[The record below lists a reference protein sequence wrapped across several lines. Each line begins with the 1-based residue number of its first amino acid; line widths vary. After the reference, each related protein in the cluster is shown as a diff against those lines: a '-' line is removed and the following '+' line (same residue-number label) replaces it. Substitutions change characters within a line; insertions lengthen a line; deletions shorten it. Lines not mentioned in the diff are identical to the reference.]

1 MSSKT
6 DIQVVI
12 GGKVYTLSGYESDEY
27 LQKIALYINNKIDE
41 MNQIPNYRRMGMDM
55 QKILLELNMADDYHK
70 AKEQIHVLE
79 ADIEEKDKNEYDLKH
94 ELIAAQ
100 IHLEETEK
108 EIENLKNEINELP
121 YIMEKAH
128 TKGMKVILNP
138 SPMDEKIQALPLEQ
152 VDYFLLNEVE
162 AGQILGTKETDGE
175 TLADRLLERFPRA
188 AVVLTLGSK
197 GSIYADHE
205 RRISQ
210 KAYRVKA
217 VDTTAAGDTFTGY
230 FIAEMASGQT
240 PGKAMDL
247 AAKASAIAVT
257 RAGAAPSIPLR
268 REVEEYRL
276 EE

>member
-1 MSSKT
+1 
-6 DIQVVI
+6 
-12 GGKVYTLSGYESDEY
+12 
-27 LQKIALYINNKIDE
+27 
-41 MNQIPNYRRMGMDM
+41 
-55 QKILLELNMADDYHK
+55 MA
-70 AKEQIHVLE
+70 
-79 ADIEEKDKNEYDLKH
+79 
-94 ELIAAQ
+94 
-100 IHLEETEK
+100 
-108 EIENLKNEINELP
+108 
-121 YIMEKAH
+121 KAH

-138 SPMDEKIQALPLEQ
+138 SPMDEKIQALPLDQ

-175 TLADRLLERFPRA
+175 ALADRLLERFPRA
-188 AVVLTLGSK
+188 AIVLTLGSK

-230 FIAEMASGQT
+230 FIAEMASGQA
-240 PGKAMDL
+240 PEKAMDL

-268 REVEEYRL
+268 GEVEEYRP
-276 EE
+276 ER